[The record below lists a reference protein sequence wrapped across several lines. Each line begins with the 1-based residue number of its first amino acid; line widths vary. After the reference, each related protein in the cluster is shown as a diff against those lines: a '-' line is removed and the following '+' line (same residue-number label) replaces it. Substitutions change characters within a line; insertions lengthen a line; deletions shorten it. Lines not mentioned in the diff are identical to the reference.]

1 MTDIEKT
8 KAEIKVLEKKLY
20 FEVYVNDRGHL
31 KNWHRSTPQVLLLVY
46 NDFIS
51 NQTDD

>member
-20 FEVYVNDRGHL
+20 FEVYVND
-31 KNWHRSTPQVLLLVY
+31 
-46 NDFIS
+46 
-51 NQTDD
+51 